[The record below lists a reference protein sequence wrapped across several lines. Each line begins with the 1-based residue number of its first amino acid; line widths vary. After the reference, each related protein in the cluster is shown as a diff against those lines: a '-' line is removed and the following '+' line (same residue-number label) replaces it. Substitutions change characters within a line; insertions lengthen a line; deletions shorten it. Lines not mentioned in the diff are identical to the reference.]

1 MMYFKNLLFLIIII
15 ISFSLFSCEKNQKN
29 EPQEVLNIKVPS
41 LDYQNKN
48 SKFLPKDTLIK
59 IKNSEINNLVKNDSL
74 ILSKTKNQILKELL
88 RKKILNT
95 HVEKISSSI
104 CDLNYDGKNDII
116 IFYKIYTIKDTS
128 LVMNF
133 FIDKNNVLVNVHE
146 YPLPDASISIKDI
159 LFYKDSTFEVRYYS
173 SPNNTIEKIIFRYEN
188 EFNFKRI
195 N

>member
-1 MMYFKNLLFLIIII
+1 MMYFKNLLFLIIFI
-15 ISFSLFSCEKNQKN
+15 ISFLLFSCEKNQKN
-29 EPQEVLNIKVPS
+29 EPQEVLTIKVPS
-41 LDYQNKN
+41 LEYENKN
-48 SKFLPKDTLIK
+48 SNLLPKDTSIK

-74 ILSKTKNQILKELL
+74 AVSNTQNQILKELL

-95 HVEKISSSI
+95 RIEKISSSI

-116 IFYKIYTIKDTS
+116 IFYKIYTTKDTS
-128 LVMNF
+128 LAMNF
-133 FIDKNNVLVNVHE
+133 FIDKNHILVNVLE
-146 YPLPDASISIKDI
+146 YPLPDAAISIKDI

-173 SPNNTIEKIIFRYEN
+173 SPNNSIEKIIFRYEN